1 MGEIE
6 SLSDALTSLERQLG
20 DNLFVSSDDKT
31 ELSSYLRDF
40 YRELAFTR
48 QDTMKL
54 YAE

>member
-1 MGEIE
+1 M
-6 SLSDALTSLERQLG
+6 DAITHDIQRPAPYTLLYADDVFLA
-20 DNLFVSSDDKT
+20 SDDKT
-31 ELSSYLRDF
+31 ELSAYLRDF

>member
-1 MGEIE
+1 MTENKTT
-6 SLSDALTSLERQLG
+6 SDC
-20 DNLFVSSDDKT
+20 LFVSSDDKT
-31 ELSSYLRDF
+31 ELSAYLRDF